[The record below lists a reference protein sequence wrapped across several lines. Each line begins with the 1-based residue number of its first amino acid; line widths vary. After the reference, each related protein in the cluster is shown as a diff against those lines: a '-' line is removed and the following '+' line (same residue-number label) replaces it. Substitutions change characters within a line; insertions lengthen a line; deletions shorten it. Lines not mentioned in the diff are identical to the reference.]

1 MNNYDYN
8 NEELDSDTQKMI
20 LEDAFQL
27 VTSDKATE
35 ADFWEAFELDSV
47 DSNMLEAISGNPL
60 APTDLLDA
68 IAGELISRTTQNADM
83 MLFDDEAI
91 ENVLNH
97 SNTSEAKKEEVREYL
112 ASMADAE

>member
-1 MNNYDYN
+1 MTNYDYN
-8 NEELDSDTQKMI
+8 NNELDADTQKMI

-47 DSNMLEAISGNPL
+47 DSTMLEGISGNPL
-60 APTDLLDA
+60 APTDLLDV
-68 IAGELISRTTQNADM
+68 IAGELISRTTQDADL
-83 MLFDDEAI
+83 MLFDDDAI

-97 SNTSEAKKEEVREYL
+97 ENTSEAKKEEIREYL
-112 ASMADAE
+112 ASNADNE